1 MGNEK
6 TVEKTGAPSLRNS
19 NIELLRIL
27 AMIGIIAHHLGYW
40 GGFEYATDSLSLN
53 QLWVQF
59 IQIGGKIGVVLF
71 IYISGYY
78 LVKADEIRTAKVV
91 KLWLQIFF
99 YSLPVFLVLV
109 LFGIRSFGIMD
120 LIKNC
125 FPVIFQKWWF
135 ATAYLLLYILSPFLN
150 RLLKSLDEKQYIGF
164 LLLTGICWCV
174 IPTFTTQY
182 FMGNELLFFVLIYSI
197 SGFIRLHKVKIQW
210 SAAKCIVVSI
220 ILSILTFGSVVAFD
234 ILGSKFPFL
243 AENALYLFIFQRSI
257 MVVVIGLI
265 IFIGFLKMNIGYKR
279 VINFISPAMFGVFL
293 IHENDCIRKW
303 LWQDIFKLG
312 SYSNSNVLI
321 PYTIL
326 VVAIVFV
333 GCTIIELLR
342 RYSIELLSKPL
353 IRFTSEK
360 IDSASEK
367 LKTFIQNKLKHDQNE

>member
-1 MGNEK
+1 
-6 TVEKTGAPSLRNS
+6 
-19 NIELLRIL
+19 
-27 AMIGIIAHHLGYW
+27 
-40 GGFEYATDSLSLN
+40 
-53 QLWVQF
+53 
-59 IQIGGKIGVVLF
+59 
-71 IYISGYY
+71 
-78 LVKADEIRTAKVV
+78 
-91 KLWLQIFF
+91 
-99 YSLPVFLVLV
+99 
-109 LFGIRSFGIMD
+109 
-120 LIKNC
+120 
-125 FPVIFQKWWF
+125 
-135 ATAYLLLYILSPFLN
+135 
-150 RLLKSLDEKQYIGF
+150 
-164 LLLTGICWCV
+164 
-174 IPTFTTQY
+174 
-182 FMGNELLFFVLIYSI
+182 
-197 SGFIRLHKVKIQW
+197 
-210 SAAKCIVVSI
+210 
-220 ILSILTFGSVVAFD
+220 
-234 ILGSKFPFL
+234 
-243 AENALYLFIFQRSI
+243 

-265 IFIGFLKMNIGYKR
+265 VFIGFLKMNIGYKR